1 MTSEPARR
9 AYRTWILDSAR
20 WDRYRPRPGDVVIAT
35 YPKCGTTWMQQIVGL
50 LVFQSPEPRPVMRI
64 SPWIDRRF
72 PPPAEAVMEEI
83 EAQAHRRFLKS
94 HLPFDGLPI
103 HDEVRY
109 IHVARDGRDACMSYH
124 NHCTALVPE
133 TLARLDQEGLQ
144 DPTLGRPYPRPPTDP
159 AAFFRTWISQGAV
172 PGQDDG
178 LPFLSFFR
186 FVRSWW
192 EQRARPNLLLVH
204 YNDLTADLDGEM
216 RRVADFLGI
225 PVPAS
230 LWPELVAAAGFEA
243 MRREGATLMDR
254 VACMFE
260 GGADRFLHRGTN
272 GRWRGA
278 LTEGDLDLYAAK
290 VAELLPPTCAGW
302 VAGGRVAAGEP
313 RSAPD

>member
-1 MTSEPARR
+1 MAREPARR
-9 AYRTWILDSAR
+9 VYRTWILDSTR

-50 LVFQSPEPRPVMRI
+50 LVFGSPEPRPVMKI

-72 PPPAEAVMEEI
+72 PWPAEAVMKEI

-109 IHVARDGRDACMSYH
+109 IHVGRDGRDACMSYH
-124 NHCTALVPE
+124 NHCTALAPE
-133 TLARLDQEGLQ
+133 TLAKLDHEGLQ
-144 DPTLGRPYPRPPTDP
+144 DPTVGRPYPRPPADP
-159 AAFFRTWISQGAV
+159 AAFFRNWITQGTV

-186 FVRSWW
+186 FVRPWW

-204 YNDLTADLDGEM
+204 YNDLKDDLAGEM

-225 PVPAS
+225 SVPAS

-243 MRREGATLMDR
+243 MRREGATLMGS
-254 VACMFE
+254 VAGMFE
-260 GGADRFLHRGTN
+260 GGAHRFLYRGTN
-272 GRWRGA
+272 GRWRGV
-278 LTEGDLDLYAAK
+278 LTDEDLGLYAAK
-290 VAELLPPTCAGW
+290 VAALLPPACAGW
-302 VAGGRVAAGEP
+302 VAGGRLAAGEP